1 MSYLKNNHAFNA
13 RKNTK
18 RDKCELSK
26 KEQQR
31 LAKLEGL
38 LDRLIRE
45 KNVQNRQLATWM
57 TDDEYESYESEWES
71 QKKIREELKEKP
83 NELKR
88 YEDKLKQAI
97 FNYSRAEGYSTK
109 GNHITAKKFHN
120 KSESFCEEALE
131 ILQELVHSD
140 ASIQQWFD
148 RALDFD
154 AGGDLGLTPVAM
166 PRVITSRSLDKQ
178 SADMRVMSK
187 REVKISIVEM
197 AISRLRN
204 AASKDTNEQDKN
216 KLAEFFNAPFAEEV

>member
-1 MSYLKNNHAFNA
+1 
-13 RKNTK
+13 
-18 RDKCELSK
+18 
-26 KEQQR
+26 
-31 LAKLEGL
+31 
-38 LDRLIRE
+38 
-45 KNVQNRQLATWM
+45 M
-57 TDDEYESYESEWES
+57 TDDEYALFESEWES
-71 QKKIREELKEKP
+71 QKQIKEELKEKP

-97 FNYSRAEGYSTK
+97 FNYSRAEGYSTN
-109 GNHITAKKFHN
+109 GNHSTAKEFHN

-166 PRVITSRSLDKQ
+166 RCVITSRSLDKQ
-178 SADMRVMSK
+178 GTDMRVISK

-204 AASKDTNEQDKN
+204 AESKDTNEQDK
-216 KLAEFFNAPFAEEV
+216 KKSAEFFNCPFAEEV

>member
-1 MSYLKNNHAFNA
+1 MSYLKNNHALKA

-26 KEQQR
+26 KEQQQ
-31 LAKLEGL
+31 LVKLEGL
-38 LDRLIRE
+38 LDRLIRK

-57 TDDEYESYESEWES
+57 TDDEYEIYESEWES
-71 QKKIREELKEKP
+71 QKQIREELKEKP

-131 ILQELVHSD
+131 ILQELVHAD

-148 RALDFD
+148 RTLDFD
-154 AGGDLGLTPVAM
+154 ASGDLSLSPVAM

-178 SADMRVMSK
+178 STDMRVMSK
-187 REVKISIVEM
+187 REVKISTLEM
-197 AISRLRN
+197 AISELLEVKIGDMGL
-204 AASKDTNEQDKN
+204 KDTKIEKS
-216 KLAEFFNAPFAEEV
+216 FIHT

>member
-1 MSYLKNNHAFNA
+1 MFYLKNNHALKA
-13 RKNTK
+13 RKNTE

-26 KEQQR
+26 KEKQR

-45 KNVQNRQLATWM
+45 KHVQNRQLATWM

-71 QKKIREELKEKP
+71 QKQIREELKEKP

-109 GNHITAKKFHN
+109 GNHSTAKEFHN

-131 ILQELVHSD
+131 ILQELVHAD

-148 RALDFD
+148 RTLDFD
-154 AGGDLGLTPVAM
+154 AGGDLSLSPVAM

-197 AISRLRN
+197 AISKLRN
-204 AASKDTNEQDKN
+204 AESKDTNEQDKK
-216 KLAEFFNAPFAEEV
+216 KLAEFFNSPFAEEV

>member
-1 MSYLKNNHAFNA
+1 
-13 RKNTK
+13 
-18 RDKCELSK
+18 
-26 KEQQR
+26 
-31 LAKLEGL
+31 
-38 LDRLIRE
+38 
-45 KNVQNRQLATWM
+45 M

-71 QKKIREELKEKP
+71 QKQIREELKEKP

-109 GNHITAKKFHN
+109 GNQSKAKKFYN

-154 AGGDLGLTPVAM
+154 AGGDLGLSPVAM

-187 REVKISIVEM
+187 REIKISIVEM
-197 AISRLRN
+197 AISKLRN
-204 AASKDTNEQDKN
+204 AESKDTNEQDKK
-216 KLAEFFNAPFAEEV
+216 KLAEFFNSPFAEEV

>member
-1 MSYLKNNHAFNA
+1 MSYLKNNHALNA
-13 RKNTK
+13 RKNTGY
-18 RDKCELSK
+18 DKCQLSK
-26 KEQQR
+26 KERQR
-31 LAKLEGL
+31 LAKLEDL
-38 LDRLIRE
+38 LDRLVRE

-57 TDDEYESYESEWES
+57 TDDEYESYKSEWES
-71 QKKIREELKEKP
+71 QKQIREELKEKP

-109 GNHITAKKFHN
+109 GNHSTAKKFHN
-120 KSESFCEEALE
+120 KSEKFCEEALE

-154 AGGDLGLTPVAM
+154 AGGDLGLTSVAM

-178 SADMRVMSK
+178 TADMRVMSK
-187 REVKISIVEM
+187 I
-197 AISRLRN
+197 
-204 AASKDTNEQDKN
+204 D
-216 KLAEFFNAPFAEEV
+216 